1 MDLSKITSVS
11 ELRQIIAE
19 CEKRIS
25 ELNPYGNLKS
35 LSNKA
40 FGEEWSEPYILS
52 QVPALRKDN
61 SAGHDMFSEKY
72 GRVEVKSARLP
83 LKTITYNQCHPYECE
98 YFLFVNYDIE
108 NGGEEIFFIPSRD
121 IINEQLFSKSKQH
134 SRIEESCYTI
144 SGSTKKNK
152 QSFSKYRFMTF
163 SELNKFL
170 EV

>member
-11 ELRQIIAE
+11 ELRQIITE

-25 ELNPYGNLKS
+25 ELNPYGNLKN

-40 FGEEWSEPYILS
+40 FGEEWSEQYILS
-52 QVPALRKDN
+52 QVPSLRKDN

-98 YFLFVNYDIE
+98 YFLFVNYDTE
-108 NGGEEIFFIPSRD
+108 NGGEEIFFVSSKD

-134 SRIEESCYTI
+134 SRMEESCYTI

-152 QSFSKYRFMTF
+152 QSFARYRFMTF

>member
-1 MDLSKITSVS
+1 MDLSKITSIS
-11 ELRQIIAE
+11 ELKQIIKN
-19 CEKRIS
+19 CEKRIL
-25 ELNPYGNLKS
+25 EINPYGNLKS

-52 QVPALRKDN
+52 QVPALKKDN

-72 GRVEVKSARLP
+72 GRVEVKSTRLP
-83 LKTITYNQCHPYECE
+83 LTQITYNQCHPYECE
-98 YFLFVNYDIE
+98 YFLFVNYDTE
-108 NGGEEIFFIPSRD
+108 KGGEEIFFVPSKD
-121 IINEQLFSKSKQH
+121 ILSESLFSKSKQH
-134 SRIEESCYTI
+134 SRKEEGCYTV

-152 QSFSKYRFMTF
+152 QSLSQYRFSSF

>member
-98 YFLFVNYDIE
+98 YFLFVNYDTE
-108 NGGEEIFFIPSRD
+108 NGGEKRYF
-121 IINEQLFSKSKQH
+121 LFLIKILQMNN
-134 SRIEESCYTI
+134 Y
-144 SGSTKKNK
+144 
-152 QSFSKYRFMTF
+152 
-163 SELNKFL
+163 FL
-170 EV
+170 KVNNILG